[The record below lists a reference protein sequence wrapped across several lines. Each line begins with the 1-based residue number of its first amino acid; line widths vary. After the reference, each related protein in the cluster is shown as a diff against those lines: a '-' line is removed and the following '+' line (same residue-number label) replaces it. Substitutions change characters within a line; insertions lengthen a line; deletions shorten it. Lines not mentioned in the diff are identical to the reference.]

1 MSGKIE
7 ELSSAIDDALGM
19 YSKEI
24 EAGIRKEVDISMK
37 KLVMATKRDAP
48 VRTGAYKKA
57 ISCKKSADK
66 SGAYSKVWY
75 VKAPHYRLAHLL
87 NNGHAKRGGGRIN
100 GDDHITKNEKAAVS
114 EFQRA
119 VKEVIRESGD

>member
-1 MSGKIE
+1 MSSKIE
-7 ELSSAIDDALGM
+7 ELSSAIEDALGM

-37 KLVMATKRDAP
+37 KLVIATKRDAP
-48 VRTGAYKKA
+48 VRTGEYKKS
-57 ISCKKSADK
+57 ISSKKSSDRL
-66 SGAYSKVWY
+66 GAYSKVWY

-119 VKEVIRESGD
+119 VKEVIRKSGD